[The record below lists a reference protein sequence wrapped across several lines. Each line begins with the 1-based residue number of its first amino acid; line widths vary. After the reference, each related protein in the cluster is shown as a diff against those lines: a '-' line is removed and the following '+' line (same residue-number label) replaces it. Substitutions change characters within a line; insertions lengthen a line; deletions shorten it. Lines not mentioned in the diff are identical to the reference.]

1 VAPKRRLAAN
11 LLTDMAVSRAAVQGD
26 EAETLRLRDEPV
38 SLVRPLFA
46 VHLGRE
52 IRAIGDGSL
61 VVFDRA

>member
-1 VAPKRRLAAN
+1 VASKRRLAAN
-11 LLTDMAVSRAAVQGD
+11 LFTDMAVSRAAAQGD
-26 EAETLRLRDEPV
+26 EAETLRLGDEPV

-46 VHLGRE
+46 VQLGRE